1 MPQEKPQIPPSCM
14 VGVEVKKH
22 GSHHQPQPHAAKKR
36 ICCFCMCGEKA
47 DDTLASRMRRRK
59 FVNGCLYSLAVCVG
73 LIGYT
78 FLGAVLFVQ
87 IEGDGVFVLSRT
99 HLPKAPEK
107 PHEWPADFGDSLRN
121 KAVEN
126 IWEITVNLNILYREN
141 WTRLAALEIA
151 RFQEQLA
158 HELAREL
165 EDESAASHADEGAGG
180 SSQWDLASGLLYSI
194 TILTTTGYGKLGPKT
209 VLGKTATMLY
219 AAVGI
224 PLMLVY
230 LSSIGQLLSTCA
242 MALFRR
248 GRPTSAAKGAAKS
261 ASATNRLEPFYIRAP
276 PPDGD
281 PRHTHCSDTLHK
293 SPSISINSSHYAGTP
308 TAGAMVQHSSAG
320 KGTFSTV
327 VCFGVMIAYIC
338 CGAVIVCLLEK
349 NWSYLDGVFFCFMT
363 LSTIN
368 FVDGGGGGGTGAG
381 TGSSKVIPPT
391 PTAAP
396 RSGGAGDPT
405 TVWFFSL
412 YILWGMALTAMCF
425 NIFHR
430 EVVYRLDYSTSSC
443 HQRPPLPGAVS

>member
-1 MPQEKPQIPPSCM
+1 MPQEKLSVPPPACM
-14 VGVEVKKH
+14 MGVEVKKA
-22 GSHHQPQPHAAKKR
+22 GSHQPVAAKNR
-36 ICCFCMCGEKA
+36 MCCFCMCGDKA
-47 DDTLASRMRRRK
+47 GGAADSSTAGARLRRRK
-59 FVNGCLYSLAVCVG
+59 LVNGCLNSVAVCVG

-87 IEGDGVFVLSRT
+87 IEGDGNFALVRT
-99 HLPKAPEK
+99 PLPKTPEK
-107 PHEWPADFGDSLRN
+107 PHEWPVDFGDNLRN

-158 HELAREL
+158 HELAKEL
-165 EDESAASHADEGAGG
+165 EDESNANSDQDSAA
-180 SSQWDLASGLLYSI
+180 SQWDLASGLLYSI

-209 VLGKTATMLY
+209 VMGKTATMLY

-230 LSSIGQLLSTCA
+230 LSSIGQLLSTCVI
-242 MALFRR
+242 ALFRQ
-248 GRPTSAAKGAAKS
+248 GRPKPRPPPPV
-261 ASATNRLEPFYIRAP
+261 RLEPFYIRASGTP
-276 PPDGD
+276 ADGGND
-281 PRHTHCSDTLHK
+281 SRHCSDALHK
-293 SPSISINSSHYAGTP
+293 SPSISINSSHYTAAGTP
-308 TAGAMVQHSSAG
+308 TGGVHAAS

-327 VCFGVMIAYIC
+327 LCFGVMIAYIC

-368 FVDGGGGGGTGAG
+368 FVDGGGASQTPGGSTRPPAPNPG
-381 TGSSKVIPPT
+381 GS
-391 PTAAP
+391 
-396 RSGGAGDPT
+396 GDPT

-430 EVVYRLDYSTSSC
+430 EVVYRLDYSTSC
-443 HQRPPLPGAVS
+443 HPRPIPGGAVS